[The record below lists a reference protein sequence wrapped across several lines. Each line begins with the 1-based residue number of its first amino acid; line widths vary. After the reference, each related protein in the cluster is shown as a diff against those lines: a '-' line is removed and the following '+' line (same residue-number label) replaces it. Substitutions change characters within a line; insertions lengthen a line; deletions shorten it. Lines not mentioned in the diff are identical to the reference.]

1 MSKSLAQSPSHLFMV
16 RPAAFGFNQQT
27 GVDNY
32 YQDANA
38 AGENCAEVAL
48 AEFDQAVKQLI
59 ESGIQVK
66 VFEDTK
72 DPPKPDAIFPNNWI
86 SCHET
91 GEVVLFPMATP
102 NRRLERRNDIVAW
115 LQNNFKVTRMLDLS
129 KNEEAGQY
137 LEGTGSIVFDHLH
150 KRAFAC
156 RSHRTDSALLQQL
169 CHDIG
174 YTPQLFE
181 ATDNKGRAIYHTNV
195 LLAIGHQWAVFCQDA
210 CEQKEGEQL
219 TQLLKEGGRTVVI
232 VSQEQVESLAGNCYE
247 VIGVDGRMKLVM
259 SNGGWESLRS
269 GQRDALAMAGV
280 DPVLCNVPTIERVG
294 GGGIRCMMAP
304 IFNPEQSS

>member
-129 KNEEAGQY
+129 KHEEAGQY

-169 CHDIG
+169 CHEIG

-181 ATDNKGRAIYHTNV
+181 ATDKKGRAIYHTNV
-195 LLAIGHQWAVFCQDA
+195 LLAIGQQWAVFCQDA

-294 GGGIRCMMAP
+294 GGGIRCMLAP